1 MKKAILS
8 TILAASFILA
18 ASTAVC
24 ANAVMPMAAPEN
36 SLSRSSDGHGFTEA
50 WEASAS
56 DGDAH
61 LTYGFNT
68 MFVDEDYAWS
78 VHDSTAHNAAIKNG
92 DGWHLPTLPSLP
104 TFTSKVEV
112 EHSGTHVYYACEY

>member
-1 MKKAILS
+1 MKKVILSAILAMS
-8 TILAASFILA
+8 LLLTGSVAVYASD
-18 ASTAVC
+18 
-24 ANAVMPMAAPEN
+24 VMPLAAPEN
-36 SLSRSSDGHGFTEA
+36 VLDGCSDGYGFTEA
-50 WEASAS
+50 WEVSIS
-56 DGDAH
+56 EGDAH

-68 MFVDEDYAWS
+68 FLVDEDYAWS